1 MIKDAIYRGGQLMDQ
16 KVTEIRYEQWR
27 RTVSECINRKAGI
40 SKRQW
45 CDENGIRYRSLMY
58 WQRKFQ
64 QEAIE
69 RMDNDHSLLPGQ
81 AVQVCTPVFADVTA
95 KYEAMTEQQVIS
107 PHHTDDVLFTPELMI
122 QAGPCRIY
130 VSGSVQKATLEKVMQ
145 VIPNA

>member
-1 MIKDAIYRGGQLMDQ
+1 MDQ

-69 RMDNDHSLLPGQ
+69 RMSPSRAGCTGLYPCVCRCDGKIRSNDR
-81 AVQVCTPVFADVTA
+81 TA
-95 KYEAMTEQQVIS
+95 GNLTTS
-107 PHHTDDVLFTPELMI
+107 H
-122 QAGPCRIY
+122 R
-130 VSGSVQKATLEKVMQ
+130 
-145 VIPNA
+145 

>member
-1 MIKDAIYRGGQLMDQ
+1 MDQ

-81 AVQVCTPVFADVTA
+81 AVQVCTPVFANV
-95 KYEAMTEQQVIS
+95 K
-107 PHHTDDVLFTPELMI
+107 HFFTPLGKEFFL
-122 QAGPCRIY
+122 Y
-130 VSGSVQKATLEKVMQ
+130 TVSTFLHCVTDL
-145 VIPNA
+145 PDCP

>member
-1 MIKDAIYRGGQLMDQ
+1 MDQ

-40 SKRQW
+40 SK
-45 CDENGIRYRSLMY
+45 
-58 WQRKFQ
+58 
-64 QEAIE
+64 E

>member
-1 MIKDAIYRGGQLMDQ
+1 
-16 KVTEIRYEQWR
+16 
-27 RTVSECINRKAGI
+27 
-40 SKRQW
+40 
-45 CDENGIRYRSLMY
+45 MY

-64 QEAIE
+64 QETIE
-69 RMDNDHSLLPGQ
+69 RMDSHSSLPGQ